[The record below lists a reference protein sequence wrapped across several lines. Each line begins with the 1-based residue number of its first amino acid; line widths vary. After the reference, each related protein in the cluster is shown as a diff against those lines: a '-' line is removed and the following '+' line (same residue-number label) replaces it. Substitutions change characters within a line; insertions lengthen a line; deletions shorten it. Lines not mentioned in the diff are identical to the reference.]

1 MQWAALIAWII
12 TALGGLALAFH
23 WARHGGL
30 TQQEGIR
37 TPRLAAHLVT
47 AVVGL
52 GLWIAYLASNDTL
65 LAWLAV
71 GVLVVVALI
80 GISMLLLSLR
90 GQTNTIRTEAPAEG
104 VLPLPLVVLHGA
116 LAMTTVTLALL
127 AALEIGS

>member
-30 TQQEGIR
+30 RQQEGIR
-37 TPRLAAHLVT
+37 TPRLATHLGT

-52 GLWIAYLASNDTL
+52 GLWIAYLASGDTV

-71 GVLVVVALI
+71 GMLVAVALI
-80 GISMLLLSLR
+80 GFR
-90 GQTNTIRTEAPAEG
+90 CFCFRCEVKRTRSVPKHRQKACSRSP
-104 VLPLPLVVLHGA
+104 
-116 LAMTTVTLALL
+116 
-127 AALEIGS
+127 S